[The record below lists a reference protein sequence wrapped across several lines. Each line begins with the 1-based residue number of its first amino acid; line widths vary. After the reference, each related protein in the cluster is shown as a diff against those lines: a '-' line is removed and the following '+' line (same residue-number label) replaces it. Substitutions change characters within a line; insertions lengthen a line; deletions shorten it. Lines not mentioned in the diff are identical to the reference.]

1 MRPPQEGLDATAR
14 SEYASR
20 MHVSHPKSWTAPV
33 AAAALLAG
41 CGVSGSHRAPTAPPA
56 SAGRPAPAALV
67 EVPVLIGRRQEE
79 AHRIAARA
87 GLRVRWT
94 GFAGKLANGRY
105 NVSCVKVFRQSPVA
119 GERRPR
125 GAQISVIETACHV
138 PKTPPHGV

>member
-1 MRPPQEGLDATAR
+1 MHIR
-14 SEYASR
+14 SAL
-20 MHVSHPKSWTAPV
+20 SWPAPV
-33 AAAALLAG
+33 AAAVLLAG
-41 CGVSGSHRAPTAPPA
+41 CGGSGARQPPPA
-56 SAGRPAPAALV
+56 PSQPAVRPASAALV
-67 EVPVLIGRRQEE
+67 EVPSLIGRRQED

-105 NVSCVKVFRQSPVA
+105 DISCVKVFRQSPVA

-138 PKTPPHGV
+138 PKTGPHGV

>member
-1 MRPPQEGLDATAR
+1 M
-14 SEYASR
+14 
-20 MHVSHPKSWTAPV
+20 

-41 CGVSGSHRAPTAPPA
+41 CGASGAHNAPTGPSA
-56 SAGRPAPAALV
+56 SAGRPVAAALV
-67 EVPVLIGRRQEE
+67 AVPALIGKRQEE

-125 GAQISVIETACHV
+125 GAQIAVIETACHV
-138 PKTPPHGV
+138 PKTAPHGV